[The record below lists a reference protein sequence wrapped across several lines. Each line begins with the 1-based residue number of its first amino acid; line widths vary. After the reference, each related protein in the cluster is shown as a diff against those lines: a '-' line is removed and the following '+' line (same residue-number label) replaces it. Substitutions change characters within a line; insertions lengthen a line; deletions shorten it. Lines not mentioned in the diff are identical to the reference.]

1 MDSIDREVASCVRT
15 ELLQRAQGARVE
27 NELLMQLI
35 EEELYRRNLTN
46 DERIRLR
53 KSVLDL
59 VTGFGV
65 LQILIQDPSVEEI
78 WINSPSRIF
87 VARAGRPEL
96 TNLVMTSAEVR
107 DTVERMLIGSNRR
120 LDLSNPFVDA
130 TLSDGSRLHVAIPDV
145 TAKNWCVN
153 IRKHVLRAATLAD
166 LVEQSVLN
174 KAAADYLAESVVA
187 GKNIVVSGGTQA
199 GKTTLLNCLISA
211 VPVYERVITVEE
223 VFELAPQVAD
233 LVAMQTRQANLEG
246 EGAISLRRLIKEA
259 LRMRPSRL
267 IVGEVRGAEALDL
280 LIAFNSGLPGMA
292 SVHANSAREAIRK
305 LTLLPLL
312 AGENVGHDFVTPT
325 VGTAIDLIVHCGLN
339 AATGRRRVFE
349 VVSVS
354 PTHTGFGIDVADVF
368 VRKDDQLVEL
378 SGVGGRISYG

>member
-1 MDSIDREVASCVRT
+1 MDSIDREVAACVRT

-46 DERIRLR
+46 DERVRLR

-78 WINSPSRIF
+78 WINSPTRIF
-87 VARAGRPEL
+87 AARAGRAEL
-96 TNLVMTSAEVR
+96 TNLVMTGAEVR

-312 AGENVGHDFVTPT
+312 AGENVSHDFVTPT

-378 SGVGGRISYG
+378 SGVGSRGSDG